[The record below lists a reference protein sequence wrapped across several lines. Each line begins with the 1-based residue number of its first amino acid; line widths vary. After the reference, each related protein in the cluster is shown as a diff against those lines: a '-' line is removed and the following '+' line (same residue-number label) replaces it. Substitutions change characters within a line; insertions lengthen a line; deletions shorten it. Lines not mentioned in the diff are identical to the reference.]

1 MVFMRGVKLSSII
14 CNRWHQNRKRGS
26 TPPPSEDSRPKRGAA
41 AAAPPPGPDERPN
54 SGLSGDG
61 RSKGKDRL
69 LKPEPPS
76 SQGRDSIQ
84 SRKLAQKLFPRVS
97 RTLLSPIF

>member
-26 TPPPSEDSRPKRGAA
+26 TPPPSEDSRPKRGA

-84 SRKLAQKLFPRVS
+84 SRKLAQKLFPKVS